1 MPSTTRRIMRIVV
14 GALTLALM
22 SGCATKS
29 MPGYQD
35 TFKGYS
41 VPESLVESIR
51 ARFKSAG
58 LTGADVT
65 RDSVGRIRLV
75 GKYANED
82 EVDSA
87 FVIVQTL
94 VGLKASSPFYP
105 RDVAERRW
113 EQAASRA
120 LQEYASRQRR
130 DSAIG
135 GTGVRRA
142 LVIGINKFRDPDI
155 SAVQGEDDAR
165 TVAAKLSAFGFKV
178 TPLFGADATKSAI
191 EQAIAQLRRDLK
203 PNDELFIY
211 VSSHGAPPLP
221 SPRGGDER
229 KMSIVAYDTGY
240 PPGQRARDGVEQAL
254 QIQRTSVKDTLLQE
268 LAQQPTRYTRVMVDT
283 CYSGEMLRDVPASSR
298 QFIQQQNGGTAD
310 KAGVSLAAW
319 TGPAFA
325 PKAIKVVG
333 GSSPTPTRASDAQ
346 ASTPPTTAPTWRQGY
361 TVITATSE
369 GELAYGPDIRKGT
382 FSSPV
387 AKDAELKGS
396 FFTQTLMAWLDLNGG
411 KLQPAFDRASEF
423 TKQTV
428 MAQGLKQTPRLA
440 STLSPEEDYLKAR

>member
-1 MPSTTRRIMRIVV
+1 MVPATRRTLRIIV
-14 GALTLALM
+14 GALALVLL

-75 GKYANED
+75 GRYANED

-87 FVIVQTL
+87 FIIVQTL

-105 RDVAERRW
+105 QDVAERRW
-113 EQAASRA
+113 EQAASQA
-120 LQEYASRQRR
+120 LKDYASRQRR
-130 DSAIG
+130 DSPVG
-135 GTGVRRA
+135 GAGVRRA
-142 LVIGINKFRDPDI
+142 LVIGINTFRDPDI

-165 TVAAKLSAFGFKV
+165 TVAARLSSFGFKV
-178 TPLFGADATKSAI
+178 TPLFGADATKGAI

-254 QIQRTSVKDTLLQE
+254 QIQRTSVKDTLLQD

-298 QFIQQQNGGTAD
+298 QFIQQQNGGAAD

-325 PKAIKVVG
+325 PKAIKLVG
-333 GSSPTPTRASDAQ
+333 GPAAAPARAADVKAPTT
-346 ASTPPTTAPTWRQGY
+346 PTTAPAWRQGY

-382 FSSPV
+382 FASPV

-396 FFTQTLMAWLDLNGG
+396 FFTQTLMAWLELNGG
-411 KLQPAFDRASEF
+411 QIQPAFDRASEF
-423 TKQTV
+423 TRQTV

-440 STLSPEEDYLKAR
+440 STLSPEDDYLKAR